1 MRAKRAVLSF
11 SLKKKEACFFK
22 SRNEGV
28 PMPPMLLRFLLIIDI
43 SLQIN
48 SQFAYE
54 AEGESGF
61 QLLSMISR
69 LVIE

>member
-28 PMPPMLLRFLLIIDI
+28 PMPMLLRFLLIIDI